1 MTQSL
6 LTQAEHESLY
16 VARKRLMEL
25 PPERIIDVQ
34 SAPAMALSQ
43 LHHALGGSPADVR
56 AAVLAFL
63 RAVHELCDGAWRKQ
77 GRVNVSAVEAAE
89 EGFAVLAARLDH
101 DTVDAVAHLRVV
113 RQARAAARN
122 LDVPAVEGAVRA
134 RAAARTAKDFD
145 TADRL
150 QRELVAQGVI
160 LLDHEH
166 GSDWTLADA
175 DAAPK

>member
-1 MTQSL
+1 MRQSL
-6 LTQAEHESLY
+6 LTEAEYESLY

-34 SAPAMALSQ
+34 SAPATALSQ
-43 LHHALGGSPADVR
+43 LHQALGGSPAAVR
-56 AAVLAFL
+56 GAVLDFL

-89 EGFAVLAARLDH
+89 EGFSVLAARLNL
-101 DTVDAVAHLRVV
+101 DTEDPVTHLRAV

-134 RAAARTAKDFD
+134 RAAARAAKDFD

-150 QRELVAQGVI
+150 QRELVAQGVV

-175 DAAPK
+175 DATSK